1 MIFLENSDATSSQT
15 NQQQTTL
22 SVTTPLDTTTLET
35 LFETTKL
42 ETTTLK
48 QAKYTT
54 TTLELT
60 TITPSMEGNNSHGKK
75 IQIHIFIP
83 KFTHPPLHRGRKGI
97 FNSFSKMIFKESV
110 YKDKNSQ
117 KI

>member
-22 SVTTPLDTTTLET
+22 SVTTPLDTTT
-35 LFETTKL
+35 
-42 ETTTLK
+42 TTT
-48 QAKYTT
+48 TT

-110 YKDKNSQ
+110 YKGKNSQ

>member
-1 MIFLENSDATSSQT
+1 MIFLENSDATTSQT

-22 SVTTPLDTTTLET
+22 SVTTPLDTTT
-35 LFETTKL
+35 L

-60 TITPSMEGNNSHGKK
+60 TITPSMEGNNAHGKK
-75 IQIHIFIP
+75 IQIYSP
-83 KFTHPPLHRGRKGI
+83 PSLLTHRCTKVERAFLTH
-97 FNSFSKMIFKESV
+97 F
-110 YKDKNSQ
+110 Q
-117 KI
+117 K

>member
-1 MIFLENSDATSSQT
+1 MIFLENSDATTSQT

-48 QAKYTT
+48 PAKYTT

-60 TITPSMEGNNSHGKK
+60 TITPSMEGNNAHGKK
-75 IQIHIFIP
+75 IQIYSP
-83 KFTHPPLHRGRKGI
+83 PSLLTHRCTKVERAFLTH
-97 FNSFSKMIFKESV
+97 F
-110 YKDKNSQ
+110 Q
-117 KI
+117 K